1 MAFLIS
7 TIKLIWQQEQQE
19 QLEQL
24 EQLRRALH
32 RQLEQLRRALRRQQE
47 QLRRALRRQQEQELE
62 QEPRLVQGEEL
73 ALLFCRKRQ
82 ESWKR

>member
-19 QLEQL
+19 QQEQLEQREQR

-32 RQLEQLRRALRRQQE
+32 RQQE

-82 ESWKR
+82 GS